1 MIVSIFLVSMT
12 FFIFIFIS
20 LVRCF
25 FWIRFLYLDA
35 PFGFIEIQL
44 LKKKIVRKY
53 SKLDHIFILGMR
65 SNQIKYF

>member
-1 MIVSIFLVSMT
+1 
-12 FFIFIFIS
+12 
-20 LVRCF
+20 
-25 FWIRFLYLDA
+25 LDA

-65 SNQIKYF
+65 SNQI